1 MAASEE
7 PKHLGRL
14 PASSSWC
21 RAVWES
27 IVELSESLA
36 DGGGGAVVQSVECKL
51 VYLLTS
57 MLRAARP
64 FPVVDSRKVFERVL
78 GVYMGLADATNIM
91 TRRLPLLAVLLSTA
105 DRLSPLSFSMAQ
117 FVTDAIQQV
126 VGKAVDI
133 SSKLATEHQFIHGAD
148 CDTFAAIALGRL
160 GSMGLGRVL
169 RLAGFSHDSG
179 SAAEVAETKGALKTL
194 HATWE
199 SSLPI
204 PDRVLQQSATR
215 ILGSTAL
222 YAKHLLAE
230 AVTMTLSSASLPASL
245 RPAKENVAES
255 DASRMFR
262 IMSKVALPPAK
273 VANTCSSVLAVL
285 FVANSDDLHSANSP
299 LHFSLQ
305 AALLSTLQAHIV
317 SMDSSGA
324 AKAAAREKIT
334 DEVAHLVQ
342 GLGSV
347 SGLQARS
354 SERALLLWAM
364 LGVAYCGANRDRGA
378 GLLKTVPGALTD
390 MEFCKMVEQ
399 QALLLCRHISSN
411 HGDGLPGA
419 EALVVDANGAL
430 DVWLKGTFK
439 EWARRHHCSG
449 RQAQDGAQNDVLVS
463 IACSMQKV
471 ASAVHGSHRIR
482 HGSTEAQ
489 RRIIQGLD
497 LVILAASVAGAKSA
511 APAASADDFIKVG
524 VVCWLLPLLRGAGV
538 QDACCQQSPID
549 VAVSDSRW
557 LALFSVAM
565 RDMLGHLGRNSGH
578 SQAVRGG
585 VAEQLQPARQY
596 SVQLRTR
603 VLGLLDLA
611 RSEPLRRA
619 LRLVLAHLALLGMLP
634 PSDLQR
640 VV

>member
-1 MAASEE
+1 MAAETSMAASEE

-21 RAVWES
+21 RVVWES

-215 ILGSTAL
+215 ILGSTA
-222 YAKHLLAE
+222 
-230 AVTMTLSSASLPASL
+230 
-245 RPAKENVAES
+245 
-255 DASRMFR
+255 F
-262 IMSKVALPPAK
+262 
-273 VANTCSSVLAVL
+273 
-285 FVANSDDLHSANSP
+285 
-299 LHFSLQ
+299 
-305 AALLSTLQAHIV
+305 
-317 SMDSSGA
+317 
-324 AKAAAREKIT
+324 
-334 DEVAHLVQ
+334 
-342 GLGSV
+342 
-347 SGLQARS
+347 
-354 SERALLLWAM
+354 
-364 LGVAYCGANRDRGA
+364 
-378 GLLKTVPGALTD
+378 
-390 MEFCKMVEQ
+390 
-399 QALLLCRHISSN
+399 N

-524 VVCWLLPLLRGAGV
+524 V
-538 QDACCQQSPID
+538 
-549 VAVSDSRW
+549 
-557 LALFSVAM
+557 
-565 RDMLGHLGRNSGH
+565 
-578 SQAVRGG
+578 
-585 VAEQLQPARQY
+585 PARQY

>member
-1 MAASEE
+1 MTTSQGPAHSAHLKLIEQFTGTVRGETDGMGLAANEKPSLRANRAVALAVLLGVPLHGVPDTTVSNEYLPVAQQRLLPALLGVGSVQYGSTAWLRVSESALRLPLGSLLSCSGLARYVERNSANDATADHPAMPEDVAQTSGSIHLASMRDELEAGDERSARVAAFVVGGLLAQSSQAIHLLLLEQSERQCDGAVTSNSAGAKVGTDNSVLASSDLSSGPMAAETSMAASEE

-21 RAVWES
+21 RVVWES

-230 AVTMTLSSASLPASL
+230 A
-245 RPAKENVAES
+245 
-255 DASRMFR
+255 
-262 IMSKVALPPAK
+262 
-273 VANTCSSVLAVL
+273 
-285 FVANSDDLHSANSP
+285 
-299 LHFSLQ
+299 
-305 AALLSTLQAHIV
+305 
-317 SMDSSGA
+317 
-324 AKAAAREKIT
+324 
-334 DEVAHLVQ
+334 
-342 GLGSV
+342 
-347 SGLQARS
+347 
-354 SERALLLWAM
+354 
-364 LGVAYCGANRDRGA
+364 
-378 GLLKTVPGALTD
+378 
-390 MEFCKMVEQ
+390 
-399 QALLLCRHISSN
+399 
-411 HGDGLPGA
+411 
-419 EALVVDANGAL
+419 
-430 DVWLKGTFK
+430 
-439 EWARRHHCSG
+439 
-449 RQAQDGAQNDVLVS
+449 
-463 IACSMQKV
+463 
-471 ASAVHGSHRIR
+471 
-482 HGSTEAQ
+482 
-489 RRIIQGLD
+489 
-497 LVILAASVAGAKSA
+497 
-511 APAASADDFIKVG
+511 
-524 VVCWLLPLLRGAGV
+524 
-538 QDACCQQSPID
+538 
-549 VAVSDSRW
+549 
-557 LALFSVAM
+557 
-565 RDMLGHLGRNSGH
+565 
-578 SQAVRGG
+578 
-585 VAEQLQPARQY
+585 
-596 SVQLRTR
+596 
-603 VLGLLDLA
+603 
-611 RSEPLRRA
+611 
-619 LRLVLAHLALLGMLP
+619 
-634 PSDLQR
+634 
-640 VV
+640 

>member
-1 MAASEE
+1 
-7 PKHLGRL
+7 
-14 PASSSWC
+14 
-21 RAVWES
+21 
-27 IVELSESLA
+27 
-36 DGGGGAVVQSVECKL
+36 
-51 VYLLTS
+51 
-57 MLRAARP
+57 
-64 FPVVDSRKVFERVL
+64 
-78 GVYMGLADATNIM
+78 
-91 TRRLPLLAVLLSTA
+91 
-105 DRLSPLSFSMAQ
+105 
-117 FVTDAIQQV
+117 
-126 VGKAVDI
+126 
-133 SSKLATEHQFIHGAD
+133 
-148 CDTFAAIALGRL
+148 
-160 GSMGLGRVL
+160 
-169 RLAGFSHDSG
+169 
-179 SAAEVAETKGALKTL
+179 
-194 HATWE
+194 
-199 SSLPI
+199 
-204 PDRVLQQSATR
+204 
-215 ILGSTAL
+215 
-222 YAKHLLAE
+222 
-230 AVTMTLSSASLPASL
+230 
-245 RPAKENVAES
+245 
-255 DASRMFR
+255 
-262 IMSKVALPPAK
+262 
-273 VANTCSSVLAVL
+273 
-285 FVANSDDLHSANSP
+285 
-299 LHFSLQ
+299 
-305 AALLSTLQAHIV
+305 LLSTLQAHIV

-390 MEFCKMVEQ
+390 MEFCKM
-399 QALLLCRHISSN
+399 
-411 HGDGLPGA
+411 
-419 EALVVDANGAL
+419 
-430 DVWLKGTFK
+430 
-439 EWARRHHCSG
+439 
-449 RQAQDGAQNDVLVS
+449 
-463 IACSMQKV
+463 KV